1 MRLAITAG
9 QTVPWDTLCGLWQT
23 ADQTPLWES
32 AWTGDHFYPFL
43 SDPDGP
49 CLEGWISLAA
59 LAQRTRRLR
68 LGVLV
73 SGMPHRHP
81 AVLAKM
87 AAALDITSGGRLE
100 LGLGAAWY
108 QAECDA
114 YGIDLGSVGDRMDR
128 LAEGVEVIHRLLTSP
143 SVTFSGRH
151 YRLADARC
159 EPKPVQRPRP
169 PIVIGGTGE
178 RRTAAVV
185 ARWADHWNLGFARP
199 QDVPR
204 KLAALA
210 GHCAEAGRDPG
221 EIDISVV
228 VRTAGRR
235 GRRDLTEVADEIRA
249 YEAAGCHLAIVEAQA
264 EQPGEA
270 MDEIGRLTAALE
282 PLARPSLHHRAAQDQ
297 PGSTF
302 VPRPAPARSGSPAWP
317 GPGPG
322 RVAWRPCV

>member
-1 MRLAITAG
+1 MRLAITTG
-9 QTVPWDTLCGLWQT
+9 QGIPWDALCGLWQA
-23 ADQTPLWES
+23 ADEVPLWES

-43 SDPDGP
+43 SDPGGP

-59 LAQRTRRLR
+59 LAQRTSRLR

-87 AAALDITSGGRLE
+87 AAALDITAGGRLE

-114 YGIDLGSVGDRMDR
+114 YGIDLGSVRDRMDR
-128 LAEGVEVIHRLLTSP
+128 FAEGVEVIHRLLTGP
-143 SVTFSGRH
+143 STTFSGRY

-159 EPKPVQRPRP
+159 EPKPLQRPRP

-199 QDVPR
+199 QDVPG

-210 GHCAEAGRDPG
+210 EHCAGFGRDPG
-221 EIDISVV
+221 QIDTSVV
-228 VRTAGRR
+228 VRTAGR
-235 GRRDLTEVADEIRA
+235 GGPRDLADVADEVAA
-249 YEAAGCHLAIVEAQA
+249 YQAAGCRLAIIEARAERAAQA
-264 EQPGEA
+264 RP
-270 MDEIGRLTAALE
+270 EIDRLTAALE
-282 PLARPSLHHRAAQDQ
+282 PLARLGGTVMPCHAAA
-297 PGSTF
+297 T
-302 VPRPAPARSGSPAWP
+302 
-317 GPGPG
+317 
-322 RVAWRPCV
+322 

>member
-1 MRLAITAG
+1 MRLAITVG
-9 QTVPWDTLCGLWQT
+9 QGTPWDTLCGLWEA
-23 ADQTPLWES
+23 ADEVPLWES

-43 SDPDGP
+43 SDPSGP

-59 LAQRTRRLR
+59 LAQRTSRLR

-87 AAALDITSGGRLE
+87 AAALDITCGGRLE

-114 YGIDLGSVGDRMDR
+114 YGIGLGSVRERMDR
-128 LAEGVEVIHRLLTSP
+128 FAEGVEVIHRLLTES
-143 SVTFSGRH
+143 SVTFPGRY

-159 EPKPVQRPRP
+159 EPKPLQRPRP

-199 QDVPR
+199 DDLPR

-210 GHCAEAGRDPG
+210 DHCAQAGRDPRL
-221 EIDISVV
+221 IDTSVV
-228 VRTAGRR
+228 VRTAGRG
-235 GRRDLTEVADEIRA
+235 GRRDLAEVADEVAA
-249 YEAAGCHLAIVEAQA
+249 YQAAGCRLAIVEASAGQA
-264 EQPGEA
+264 GRA
-270 MDEIGRLTAALE
+270 RAEIDRLSAALE
-282 PLARPSLHHRAAQDQ
+282 PLTR
-297 PGSTF
+297 
-302 VPRPAPARSGSPAWP
+302 SPATSARGADLP
-317 GPGPG
+317 
-322 RVAWRPCV
+322 VASS

>member
-1 MRLAITAG
+1 MRLAVTAG
-9 QTVPWDTLCGLWQT
+9 QGTPWDTLRGLWEA
-23 ADQTPLWES
+23 ADEIPLWES

-43 SDPDGP
+43 SDPSGP

-59 LAQRTRRLR
+59 LAQRTTRLR

-114 YGIDLGSVGDRMDR
+114 YGIDFGSVRERMDR
-128 LAEGVEVIHRLLTSP
+128 FAEGVEVIDRLLTAAST
-143 SVTFSGRH
+143 TFSGRY

-159 EPKPVQRPRP
+159 EPRPLQRPRP

-178 RRTAAVV
+178 RRTAAAV
-185 ARWADHWNLGFARP
+185 ARWADHWNLGFTRP
-199 QDVPR
+199 QDVPG

-210 GHCAEAGRDPG
+210 RHCAEFGRDPG

-228 VRTAGRR
+228 VRTAGRA
-235 GRRDLTEVADEIRA
+235 GPRDLAEVADEIAA
-249 YEAAGCHLAIVEAQA
+249 YAAAGCRLAIVEARAERVAQA
-264 EQPGEA
+264 RP
-270 MDEIGRLTAALE
+270 EIDRLTAALG
-282 PLARPSLHHRAAQDQ
+282 PLAAPRRAAA
-297 PGSTF
+297 
-302 VPRPAPARSGSPAWP
+302 PRQAAAS
-317 GPGPG
+317 
-322 RVAWRPCV
+322 

>member
-1 MRLAITAG
+1 MRFAVTTG
-9 QTVPWDTLCGLWQT
+9 QGIPWDTMCGLWEA
-23 ADQTPLWES
+23 ADQAPLWES

-43 SDPDGP
+43 SDPGGP
-49 CLEGWISLAA
+49 CLEGWMSLAS
-59 LAQRTRRLR
+59 LAQHTRRLR

-114 YGIDLGSVGDRMDR
+114 YGIDLGPVRDRMDR
-128 LAEGVEVIHRLLTSP
+128 FCEGVEVIHSLLTNSTT
-143 SVTFSGRH
+143 TFSGRY
-151 YRLADARC
+151 YRLVDARC

-199 QDVPR
+199 EDLPR

-210 GHCAEAGRDPG
+210 GHCAELDRDPS
-221 EIDISVV
+221 EIGISVV
-228 VRTAGRR
+228 VRTAGR
-235 GRRDLTEVADEIRA
+235 GQRRDLAGVADEISA
-249 YEAAGCHLAIVEAQA
+249 YEAAGCQLAIVEARA
-264 EQPGEA
+264 GQPGQA
-270 MDEIGRLTAALE
+270 RDEIERLTAAFE
-282 PLARPSLHHRAAQDQ
+282 PLASKRYQAA
-297 PGSTF
+297 
-302 VPRPAPARSGSPAWP
+302 AE
-317 GPGPG
+317 
-322 RVAWRPCV
+322 

>member
-1 MRLAITAG
+1 MRLAITTG
-9 QTVPWDTLCGLWQT
+9 QGIPWDTVRGLWQA
-23 ADQTPLWES
+23 ADEVPLWES

-43 SDPDGP
+43 SDPGGP

-59 LAQRTRRLR
+59 LAQCTRRLR

-108 QAECDA
+108 QAECEA
-114 YGIDLGSVGDRMDR
+114 YGIGLGTVRERMDR
-128 LAEGVEVIHRLLTSP
+128 LAEGVEVIHRLLTEP
-143 SVTFSGRH
+143 SVTFCGRH
-151 YRLADARC
+151 YRLAGARC
-159 EPKPVQRPRP
+159 EPKPAQRPRP

-199 QDVPR
+199 RDVAR

-210 GHCAEAGRDPG
+210 GHCAAAERDPG

-228 VRTAGRR
+228 VRTAGPG
-235 GRRDLTEVADEIRA
+235 GRRDLAEVAGEIGA
-249 YEAAGCHLAIVEAQA
+249 YEAVGCDLAIVEAAA
-264 EQPGEA
+264 EYPAEA
-270 MDEIGRLTAALE
+270 PQEIARLTAALG
-282 PLARPSLHHRAAQDQ
+282 PLSRPRQRAA
-297 PGSTF
+297 T
-302 VPRPAPARSGSPAWP
+302 
-317 GPGPG
+317 
-322 RVAWRPCV
+322 

>member
-1 MRLAITAG
+1 MRLAITTG
-9 QTVPWDTLCGLWQT
+9 QGIPWDTLCGLWEA
-23 ADQTPLWES
+23 ADEVPLWES

-43 SDPDGP
+43 SDPSGP

-100 LGLGAAWY
+100 LGLGGAWY

-114 YGIDLGSVGDRMDR
+114 YGIDLGSVRERMDR
-128 LAEGVEVIHRLLTSP
+128 FAEGTEVIHRLLTSP
-143 SVTFSGRH
+143 SVTFSGRY
-151 YRLADARC
+151 YRLTDARC
-159 EPKPVQRPRP
+159 EPKPLQRPRP

-185 ARWADHWNLGFARP
+185 ARWADHWNLGFVRP
-199 QDVPR
+199 EDVSR

-210 GHCAEAGRDPG
+210 EHCAEFGRDQRQ
-221 EIDISVV
+221 IDASVV
-228 VRTAGRR
+228 VRTARR
-235 GRRDLTEVADEIRA
+235 GGRRDLAEVADEIAA
-249 YEAAGCHLAIVEAQA
+249 YEAAGCRLAIVEAVA
-264 EQPGEA
+264 EHAGEA
-270 MDEIGRLTAALE
+270 RPEIDRLTAALE
-282 PLARPSLHHRAAQDQ
+282 PSFARYL
-297 PGSTF
+297 
-302 VPRPAPARSGSPAWP
+302 SGTA
-317 GPGPG
+317 
-322 RVAWRPCV
+322 

>member
-1 MRLAITAG
+1 MRYALATG
-9 QTVPWDTLCGLWQT
+9 QGIPWDTLSRLWQA
-23 ADQTPLWES
+23 ADEIPLWES

-49 CLEGWISLAA
+49 CLEGWVSLAG

-87 AAALDITSGGRLE
+87 AAALDIASSGRLE

-108 QAECDA
+108 RRECDA
-114 YGIDLGSVGDRMDR
+114 YGIVLGSVRERMDR
-128 LAEGVEVIHRLLTSP
+128 FTEDVEVIHRLLTSP
-143 SVTFSGRH
+143 STTFTGRY
-151 YRLADARC
+151 YRLTDARC
-159 EPKPVQRPRP
+159 QPAPVQRPRP

-185 ARWADHWNLGFARP
+185 ARWADHWNLGFTRP
-199 QDVPR
+199 EQIPA

-210 GHCAEAGRDPG
+210 GRCAEAGRDAA

-228 VRTAGRR
+228 VRTAGSGGRR
-235 GRRDLTEVADEIRA
+235 GLGEVTDEIEA
-249 YEAAGCHLAIVEAQA
+249 YAAAGCRLAIVEAVA
-264 EQPGEA
+264 DSPGEA
-270 MDEIGRLTAALE
+270 SAEIERLTAALE
-282 PLARPSLHHRAAQDQ
+282 PMPTSAR
-297 PGSTF
+297 TE
-302 VPRPAPARSGSPAWP
+302 
-317 GPGPG
+317 
-322 RVAWRPCV
+322 

>member
-1 MRLAITAG
+1 MRLAITTG
-9 QTVPWDTLCGLWQT
+9 QGIPWDTLCGLWEA
-23 ADQTPLWES
+23 ADEVPVWES
-32 AWTGDHFYPFL
+32 AWTGDHFSPFL
-43 SDPDGP
+43 SDPSGP

-114 YGIDLGSVGDRMDR
+114 YGIDLGSVRERMDR
-128 LAEGVEVIHRLLTSP
+128 FAEGVEIICRLLTSP
-143 SVTFSGRH
+143 SVTFSGRY
-151 YRLADARC
+151 YRLTGARC
-159 EPKPVQRPRP
+159 EPKPLQRPRL

-185 ARWADHWNLGFARP
+185 ARWADHWNLGFVRP
-199 QDVPR
+199 EHFPR

-210 GHCAEAGRDPG
+210 GHCADLGHDPG

-228 VRTAGRR
+228 VRTAGRG
-235 GRRDLTEVADEIRA
+235 GRRDLAEVAEEIRA
-249 YEAAGCHLAIVEAQA
+249 YETAGCRLAIVEAIA
-264 EQPGEA
+264 DHPGEA
-270 MDEIGRLTAALE
+270 RPEIDRLTAALG
-282 PLARPSLHHRAAQDQ
+282 PLARPWLNHRAAQDPPIGTSMPRAASSRP
-297 PGSTF
+297 PGS
-302 VPRPAPARSGSPAWP
+302 G
-317 GPGPG
+317 G
-322 RVAWRPCV
+322 